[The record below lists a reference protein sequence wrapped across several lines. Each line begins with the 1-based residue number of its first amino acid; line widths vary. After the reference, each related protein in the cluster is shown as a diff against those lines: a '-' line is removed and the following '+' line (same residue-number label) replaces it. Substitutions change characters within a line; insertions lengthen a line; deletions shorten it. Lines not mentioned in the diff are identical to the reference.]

1 MKRIILSVF
10 AALMTAALLLVHTV
24 PVFADVIGEPY
35 QGPGWDRD
43 DETEEPQTEAPE
55 TAQTSEVRPD
65 DEQKKPGGSVSS
77 EARNL
82 SAPIIAVSASVL
94 VIAAALLVRTIVR
107 AKKKGDPS

>member
-1 MKRIILSVF
+1 MKKIGLSVF
-10 AALMTAALLLVHTV
+10 PVLLTAALLLVCAF
-24 PVFADVIGEPY
+24 PVFADVIEEPY
-35 QGPGWDRD
+35 PGPGWEQD
-43 DETEEPQTEAPE
+43 DETEEPQTEAPR
-55 TAQTSEVRPD
+55 TAETSEVRPD

-94 VIAAALLVRTIVR
+94 VIAAALLVHTIVR